1 MWCAD
6 KMPSF
11 AKGIEKTTARDV
23 VKKAVDANSETDAN
37 DEQRTKLLAKYMK

>member
-1 MWCAD
+1 
-6 KMPSF
+6 MPSF